1 MTAKTRNVLLA
12 FAALGLGASAW
23 SSYVHYALLTQPGY
37 TSFCDVNATVSC
49 TQAYLSQYGSLF
61 GIPVALGG
69 VLFFSLVLLLLALAG
84 RPPAPKQKAP
94 TYRENIPAYVF
105 ALSTVGLA
113 FVLYLAWASFFK
125 LNAVCL
131 LCAVTYVA
139 VIGIFIV
146 SGGATS
152 FAMTALPGRA
162 MRDAGTLVKSPV
174 ALVIAVIFSI
184 GAVSLIRAFPREAP
198 HATAQ
203 AEAPAQYPPL
213 TDQQKFDF
221 IQWYEVQPKLEVPVD
236 GQGAKVVIVKFNDYQ
251 CPPCRQTHNEYK
263 AILAKY
269 TATGQVKY
277 VLKHFPLEGECNPP
291 MAGGSHTAACE
302 AAAAVLMA
310 ESKGTADKLQEWIF
324 ANQPTLT
331 PDSVRQAAADIGG
344 ISDFGAQYANV
355 LTQVRND
362 AALGMQLGAKSTP
375 TFFINGRRIAGGLP
389 PAAFELAIEHELKR

>member
-1 MTAKTRNVLLA
+1 MTAKTRNAILA

-23 SSYVHYALLTQPGY
+23 SSYVHYALLTKPGY

-49 TQAYLSQYGSLF
+49 TQAYLSQYGSLW
-61 GIPVALGG
+61 GVPVALAG
-69 VLFFSLVLLLLALAG
+69 VLFFTLILVMVAFPG
-84 RPPAPKQKAP
+84 RPVAAKQKVPA
-94 TYRENIPAYVF
+94 YRENVPAYIF

-131 LCAVTYVA
+131 LCATTYVA
-139 VIGIFIV
+139 VIAIFVI

-152 FAMTALPGRA
+152 FAMTTLPRRA
-162 MRDAGTLVKSPV
+162 ARDVSTLVKSPV
-174 ALVIAVIFSI
+174 ALVIALIFSI
-184 GAVSLIRAFPREAP
+184 GAVSLIKAFPREAP
-198 HATAQ
+198 QAATAQ
-203 AEAPAQYPPL
+203 AGPQYPPL

-221 IQWYEVQPKLEVPVD
+221 IQWYEVQPKLDIPIPAD
-236 GQGAKVVIVKFNDYQ
+236 GAKVLIVKFNDYQ
-251 CPPCRQTHNEYK
+251 CPPCRQTYNEYK
-263 AILAKY
+263 GIIAKY

-310 ESKGTADKLQEWIF
+310 GNKGTADKLEEWLF
-324 ANQPTLT
+324 ANQASLT
-331 PDSVRQAAADIGG
+331 AATVRRAASDVAGVADF
-344 ISDFGAQYANV
+344 DAQYAST
-355 LTQVRND
+355 LTQIRND
-362 AALGMQLGAKSTP
+362 AALGVQLGAKSTP

-389 PAAFELAIEHELKR
+389 PQAFELAIEHELKR